1 MAKGAYDVITNPD
14 PLAYIKAAKEGFKE
28 FATGT
33 TNFLFKDLDTRLQ
46 EMFKTDYNNATPEQV
61 TKARESVLGDAV
73 IASGILPAGKVIGNV
88 VEGAVDIG
96 TNAARKI
103 DLSKVNSA
111 MARANEIAEDV
122 EGKIQQSP
130 VGTLERKLRY
140 EQMGKG
146 RGKQNSAQTAAALNL
161 GYTEI
166 GFHSTRRYNPNE
178 EIEVFKLPD
187 EVLLIELQIKV

>member
-1 MAKGAYDVITNPD
+1 MVITV
-14 PLAYIKAAKEGFKE
+14 GF
-28 FATGT
+28 
-33 TNFLFKDLDTRLQ
+33 
-46 EMFKTDYNNATPEQV
+46 YNDSACLWQTEH
-61 TKARESVLGDAV
+61 V
-73 IASGILPAGKVIGNV
+73 IHYV
-88 VEGAVDIG
+88 
-96 TNAARKI
+96 
-103 DLSKVNSA
+103 
-111 MARANEIAEDV
+111 AEDI

-187 EVLLIELQIKV
+187 EVFADRAADKGITLQELLDNEGLTFNNKNNA